1 MRICDG
7 MMREHKS
14 VSQAQQLKEL
24 EASFAL
30 ATKEMQSAQAKMA
43 VETTKEVFPPLL
55 FSSICFGN
63 LQVNNDP
70 KLKTKA
76 EKDRRLKEK
85 QAANTKKIIDERKSK
100 GMKENKV
107 KQKISIFIRNAILLF
122 FVQHK
127 VQHSSLH
134 TMGKC
139 NPLVR
144 LFINEGRSWISSWKL
159 TEHC

>member
-1 MRICDG
+1 

-43 VETTKEVFPPLL
+43 VETTKEV
-55 FSSICFGN
+55 
-63 LQVNNDP
+63 NNDP

-107 KQKISIFIRNAILLF
+107 RTKLQNVHKKELEDLSKWIKDEIAACTEEELDWKAADRREA
-122 FVQHK
+122 FV
-127 VQHSSLH
+127 
-134 TMGKC
+134 
-139 NPLVR
+139 
-144 LFINEGRSWISSWKL
+144 
-159 TEHC
+159 

>member
-1 MRICDG
+1 MN
-7 MMREHKS
+7 S
-14 VSQAQQLKEL
+14 
-24 EASFAL
+24 
-30 ATKEMQSAQAKMA
+30 
-43 VETTKEVFPPLL
+43 
-55 FSSICFGN
+55 
-63 LQVNNDP
+63 DP

-122 FVQHK
+122 FVQHQ

-134 TMGKC
+134 NVTLSSVC
-139 NPLVR
+139 SLVR
-144 LFINEGRSWISSWKL
+144 EGVGYPRGN
-159 TEHC
+159 

>member
-1 MRICDG
+1 MAWW
-7 MMREHKS
+7 EWTK
-14 VSQAQQLKEL
+14 VVLKAQQLKEL

-43 VETTKEVFPPLL
+43 VETAKEVFTRLR
-55 FSSICFGN
+55 FSSIWIGN
-63 LQVNNDP
+63 LQVNSDP

-107 KQKISIFIRNAILLF
+107 RWNEKFPIIIHMDDHQKCDFAFLCLRILSNT
-122 FVQHK
+122 K
-127 VQHSSLH
+127 SNTLH
-134 TMGKC
+134 T
-139 NPLVR
+139 
-144 LFINEGRSWISSWKL
+144 
-159 TEHC
+159 TENVIL